1 MILRGQYEIRNADHT
16 AEIYQGAAAR
26 YAVALLI
33 LTTLTFIDA
42 TPRLTAERAIDLKRQ
57 SQEYVPSACGAEAVA
72 RAQRQI
78 ESDTARQERATAIS

>member
-1 MILRGQYEIRNADHT
+1 MILQGQYEIRNAEHT
-16 AEIYQGAAAR
+16 DEIYQGASAR

-72 RAQRQI
+72 RAQKQI
-78 ESDTARQERATAIS
+78 SNTARQESATAIS